1 MIKVSKKT
9 RRLVSRGML
18 TTTIATGVAPVVSPF
33 VSFAEQESSVSGV
46 TFEKNKGLKIAIISD
61 THIFP
66 EEYVGNEGPNYLKY
80 VSSDRKMLKESE
92 RILDSSINRIL
103 KSDAEIVLIPGDLT
117 KDSEVKAHEILA
129 REIEKLEKA
138 GKEVFV
144 INGNHDINAPDAEKF
159 IAVEGDENDPNRTDR
174 VEKLD
179 GIKASEFE
187 KLYAKYGFDD
197 QNLIAND
204 PNSTSYVARLKPG
217 YRLIAMDTG
226 IYGDNKSDQSTAGKL
241 QEDTRLKWI
250 LDQIKEANK
259 AGDTVIGM
267 SHHGI
272 VEHFNGQGKMFA
284 PYLVENYEKVS
295 TTLADAGMKYVFT
308 GHFHAQDVAIKK
320 TEAGNTI
327 MDIMTGSSVSYP
339 SPIRF
344 VQIDNDLGKIHIKSE
359 RVESIKGVED
369 FKKYSE
375 DAMRSGVGGMVSS
388 LASDLLIGMIDNKS
402 SSTPNGDEEK
412 IKEVVKEYITQVID
426 ENKDKLDEEINK
438 NPELLSSIDVKS
450 IDDPVIIPGEDGK
463 PPLLKKSQL
472 INYIKAVSE
481 DLKTVEV
488 ETSIAKNYKLMD
500 IIENCL
506 IEVYAGDENYSDS
519 MKILKSEL
527 QTTPMIQDS
536 LVKILV
542 KNKKELGLVGTL
554 VNEDSMNKLFDKKVS
569 GENTLGQVVG
579 NTFAQ
584 VLDGVLTD
592 KTPDNNVAYIGD
604 RVVDSDLGTST
615 PSITPPTI
623 PSTTPQIIPSKLAG
637 DDRYKTAVEISKEG
651 WNKSDTVFIVSGEDK
666 NLVDG
671 LTATPLASSKD
682 APILLTKNNSL
693 ANDTINEIKRLNS
706 SQVIVIGGQ
715 SSISESVVKD
725 IKNINSNIEVKRI
738 AGSNRYETSL
748 NIAKE
753 LDKTNDVSKVY
764 IGSGDGES
772 DSLSISPVAGKERAP
787 ILLTPKEGPDK
798 NTLEFIKDKA
808 IKDSYFIG
816 GKNKISDSSISKIND
831 IIPNDVSKNRISGKD
846 RQETNAR
853 VMEKFY
859 KNTDLNGV
867 AVAKSDQLVDALSV
881 GPLAAKKDIPIILA
895 TKTLNKSQ
903 EEALNKKKTLKLFEI
918 GGGISSSVL
927 DKIKNLVK

>member
-1 MIKVSKKT
+1 
-9 RRLVSRGML
+9 
-18 TTTIATGVAPVVSPF
+18 
-33 VSFAEQESSVSGV
+33 
-46 TFEKNKGLKIAIISD
+46 
-61 THIFP
+61 
-66 EEYVGNEGPNYLKY
+66 
-80 VSSDRKMLKESE
+80 
-92 RILDSSINRIL
+92 
-103 KSDAEIVLIPGDLT
+103 
-117 KDSEVKAHEILA
+117 
-129 REIEKLEKA
+129 
-138 GKEVFV
+138 
-144 INGNHDINAPDAEKF
+144 
-159 IAVEGDENDPNRTDR
+159 
-174 VEKLD
+174 
-179 GIKASEFE
+179 
-187 KLYAKYGFDD
+187 
-197 QNLIAND
+197 
-204 PNSTSYVARLKPG
+204 
-217 YRLIAMDTG
+217 
-226 IYGDNKSDQSTAGKL
+226 
-241 QEDTRLKWI
+241 
-250 LDQIKEANK
+250 
-259 AGDTVIGM
+259 
-267 SHHGI
+267 
-272 VEHFNGQGKMFA
+272 
-284 PYLVENYEKVS
+284 
-295 TTLADAGMKYVFT
+295 
-308 GHFHAQDVAIKK
+308 
-320 TEAGNTI
+320 
-327 MDIMTGSSVSYP
+327 
-339 SPIRF
+339 
-344 VQIDNDLGKIHIKSE
+344 
-359 RVESIKGVED
+359 
-369 FKKYSE
+369 
-375 DAMRSGVGGMVSS
+375 
-388 LASDLLIGMIDNKS
+388 
-402 SSTPNGDEEK
+402 
-412 IKEVVKEYITQVID
+412 
-426 ENKDKLDEEINK
+426 
-438 NPELLSSIDVKS
+438 
-450 IDDPVIIPGEDGK
+450 
-463 PPLLKKSQL
+463 
-472 INYIKAVSE
+472 
-481 DLKTVEV
+481 
-488 ETSIAKNYKLMD
+488 MD